1 MSLKFFNFKVERP
14 SDLDGGHFRR
24 KRYNQIITELVSRR
38 FLALQYPANI
48 SIGED
53 LFGVAEI
60 IVEYGNKKFFCDH
73 PVCINNTYR
82 FHEISN
88 YTIVNDYPEA
98 TLQIYDNGFHFSD
111 DSLVSPGLP
120 EHRSIETIYEFHQI
134 SVTLTHPVNSMSDFI
149 RRIHNVISELQKFF
163 NGHIEFRFHDVLNV
177 VLNELNIEKNELKT
191 LHIPQILYVS
201 NGIVELATT
210 QYSSNGSVK
219 PLTKPKVSSITTL
232 SKKYTVCDIGKA
244 RLEVDENQVQNLII
258 KEECNAE
265 EAKKICH
272 NLINEVHY
280 SMSMINGNH

>member
-60 IVEYGNKKFFCDH
+60 IVEYSNKKFFCDH

-88 YTIVNDYPEA
+88 YTIVKDYPEA

-120 EHRSIETIYEFHQI
+120 EHRSIGSIYQFHQI
-134 SVTLTHPVNSMSDFI
+134 SVTLTHPVNSMSDFM
-149 RRIHNVISELQKFF
+149 RRIHNVISELKKFF
-163 NGHIEFRFHDVLNV
+163 NGRVSFRFPDVLNV
-177 VLNELNIEKNELKT
+177 VLNELNIEKSELKT

-201 NGIVELATT
+201 NGIVGLATM
-210 QYSSNGSVK
+210 QK
-219 PLTKPKVSSITTL
+219 IDSITTIA
-232 SKKYTVCDIGKA
+232 KKYTECYICEGH
-244 RLEVDENQVQNLII
+244 LEIDEKGIHKVITDDENCAPDKVARICEELIS
-258 KEECNAE
+258 E
-265 EAKKICH
+265 
-272 NLINEVHY
+272 LQQQ
-280 SMSMINGNH
+280 MDFINGNH